1 MNRLLDIIGRYW
13 LGTATILFAATC
25 VYVLWRTL

>member
-1 MNRLLDIIGRYW
+1 MRRLLDIFARYW
-13 LGTATILFAATC
+13 LGTATILFALAC